1 MTPSAIT
8 LTDERNLIMSTHQ
21 IPEQIKKP
29 KPLYAVVG
37 AGEAVIERIRDLD
50 PNQLQA
56 QAKEFPTK
64 AQAKA
69 TEAQAK
75 ANERLGTVVDDVKH
89 LPEQLRTLPD
99 RAQSVALQAFELAG
113 DKYAEYAQRGELV
126 VQRVVHKEA
135 TSAATKPT
143 ESAAKQTEST
153 AKKTAKSTAAKTTPS
168 ASSKKS
174 ASKPKKPG
182 ESPS

>member
-1 MTPSAIT
+1 
-8 LTDERNLIMSTHQ
+8 
-21 IPEQIKKP
+21 
-29 KPLYAVVG
+29 VG
-37 AGEAVIERIRDLD
+37 AGEAVIERIRDID

-75 ANERLGTVVDDVKH
+75 ATERFGTVVDDVKH

-99 RAQSVALQAFELAG
+99 RAQSVALHAFELAG
-113 DKYAEYAQRGELV
+113 GKYDEFAERGEIV
-126 VQRVVHKEA
+126 VQRVRNQAPVADAQDTEA
-135 TSAATKPT
+135 APKKTTKSTATKP
-143 ESAAKQTEST
+143 
-153 AKKTAKSTAAKTTPS
+153 KSS

-174 ASKPKKPG
+174 ASRAKKPTD
-182 ESPS
+182 SAS